1 MENEMG
7 PFLIVGMLVLALVI
21 RLIAG
26 SMDGSRIDSYLQE
39 KGATLTSKHWSP
51 FGKGWFGS
59 EKERIYTISY
69 IDRDGHEH
77 EAVCKTSL
85 FAGVYLTDDHIVRQ
99 ARPKAEG
106 LPPIRRPLFAPNDGE
121 EVATASEADHDTAIR
136 IARLESENRQ
146 LREEIDRLRRSGQPV
161 DETSVG

>member
-26 SMDGSRIDSYLQE
+26 AMDGDRIAHYLQE
-39 KGATLTSKHWSP
+39 KGATMTSKHWSP

-59 EKERIYTISY
+59 EKERIYSISY
-69 IDRDGHEH
+69 VDRDGHEH
-77 EAVCKTSL
+77 EAICKTSL

-106 LPPIRRPLFAPNDGE
+106 VPPVRRPLFPASDAGDGAPTPETDR
-121 EVATASEADHDTAIR
+121 DTAIR

-146 LREEIDRLRRSGQPV
+146 LREEIERLRSGHRV
-161 DETSVG
+161 DETSIG